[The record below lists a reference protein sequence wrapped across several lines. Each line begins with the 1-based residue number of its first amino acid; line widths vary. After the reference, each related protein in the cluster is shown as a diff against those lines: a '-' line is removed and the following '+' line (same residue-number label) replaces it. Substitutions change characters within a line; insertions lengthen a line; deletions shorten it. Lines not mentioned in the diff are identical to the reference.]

1 MTRTTVPAL
10 LAGLLLAAAAVTATP
25 AAAAPAERP
34 DATGCRDLPSFTR
47 MGGQWIYSCAD
58 KDFDAYEF
66 VVAKGKKER
75 VEGRLAW
82 VVYVSQ
88 PGLKPVP
95 SALQILRNFQNAV
108 KTAGGRLVH
117 EEPNR
122 ETLRL
127 DRGGMQTWIEVT
139 ADHTGKHRITVLERG
154 EMRQDIVADADAL
167 LSGLAAT
174 GHVAVAGI
182 FFDTGKA
189 ELKPESAQAIAEV
202 GKLLAKQPALKL
214 FVVGHTDTVGTP
226 ESNLALSQARAEA
239 VLQALVKDHG
249 IAPARLRP
257 FGAGPFAPVA
267 SNDAEEGRAQNR
279 RVELVKQ

>member
-1 MTRTTVPAL
+1 MTRKTAL
-10 LAGLLLAAAAVTATP
+10 AALAGLLLWP
-25 AAAAPAERP
+25 AFASAGAPADKP
-34 DATGCRDLPSFTR
+34 DARGCQDLPSFTR
-47 MGGQWIYSCAD
+47 MGGYWIHNCAD
-58 KDFDAYEF
+58 KDFDASEF
-66 VVAKGKKER
+66 FVAKGKKER

-82 VVYVSQ
+82 VVYIAQ

-95 SALQILRNFQNAV
+95 SALQILRNYENAV
-108 KTAGGRLVH
+108 KQAGGRTVFV
-117 EEPNR
+117 EQGR

-127 DRGGMQTWIEVT
+127 DRGGRQTWIEVT
-139 ADHTGKHRITVLERG
+139 ADHTGKHRIALLERG

-167 LSGLAAT
+167 LGGLAAT
-174 GHVAVAGI
+174 GHVAVSGI

-189 ELKPESAQAIAEV
+189 ELKAESQPALTEV
-202 GKLLAKQPALKL
+202 GKLLARQPALRL

-249 IAPARLRP
+249 VAAARLRP

>member
-1 MTRTTVPAL
+1 MTRKIAL
-10 LAGLLLAAAAVTATP
+10 AALAGLLLIPGLALAG
-25 AAAAPAERP
+25 APTEKP
-34 DATGCRDLPSFTR
+34 DAKGCQDLPSFTR
-47 MGGQWIYSCAD
+47 MGGFWIHNCAD

-75 VEGRLAW
+75 VEGRQSW
-82 VVYVSQ
+82 VGYLPQ

-95 SALQILRNFQNAV
+95 SPLQILRNYENAV
-108 KTAGGRLVH
+108 KRAGGTAVWV
-117 EEPNR
+117 EQNR

-127 DRGGMQTWIEVT
+127 DKGGRQTWIEVF
-139 ADHTGKHRITVLERG
+139 ADHTSRYRITVVERG
-154 EMRQDIVADADAL
+154 EMRQDVVADADAL
-167 LSGLAAT
+167 LGGLAAT
-174 GHVAVAGI
+174 GHVAVSGI

-189 ELKPESAQAIAEV
+189 ELKAESQPALAEI
-202 GKLLAKQPALKL
+202 GKLLAKQAALKL

-249 IAPARLRP
+249 VAAARLRP

>member
-1 MTRTTVPAL
+1 MTRKTVLAALAAL
-10 LAGLLLAAAAVTATP
+10 LLWP
-25 AAAAPAERP
+25 APASAGAP
-34 DATGCRDLPSFTR
+34 ADKADARGCQDLPSFTR
-47 MGGQWIYSCAD
+47 MGGYWIHSCTD
-58 KDFDAYEF
+58 REFDAYEF
-66 VVAKGKKER
+66 FVAKGKKER

-82 VVYVSQ
+82 VVYIAQ
-88 PGLKPVP
+88 PNLKPVP
-95 SALQILRNFQNAV
+95 SALQILRNYQNAV
-108 KTAGGRLVH
+108 KAAGGRTVF
-117 EEPNR
+117 EEQGR

-127 DRGGMQTWIEVT
+127 DRGGRQTWIEVT
-139 ADHTGKHRITVLERG
+139 ADHTGKHRIALLERG

-167 LSGLAAT
+167 LGGLAAT
-174 GHVAVAGI
+174 GHVAVTGI

-189 ELKPESAQAIAEV
+189 ELKPESGPALAEI
-202 GKLLAKQPALKL
+202 GKLMAKQPGLKL

-239 VLQALVKDHG
+239 VLQALVQGHG
-249 IAPARLRP
+249 VAAARLRP